1 MRSPFLAFVVL
12 AATMAPSLTSA
23 APACTD
29 TLERAGHA
37 VEVPQSAA
45 LPIRYLIGLT
55 KREPEARLTR
65 LTGIRPSAGSAS
77 GGSGNAESG
86 DSGDVSGGSIAIDG
100 EGGNIRNTDSSMSS
114 LFPPPFIY

>member
-12 AATMAPSLTSA
+12 AATMAPSLTGA

-29 TLERAGHA
+29 TLQRAGHA
-37 VEVPQSAA
+37 VEAPQVAAVPV
-45 LPIRYLIGLT
+45 RYILGLG

-77 GGSGNAESG
+77 SGSGNAQTG
-86 DSGDVSGGSIAIDG
+86 DSGDVSGGNVVLNSK
-100 EGGNIRNTDSSMSS
+100 GGNINNEDSSTLLLAS
-114 LFPPPFIY
+114 LLAVQ